1 MDVYPYIEKVLT
13 AVARSPEALDAVLAE
28 LPIGLDRNEKP
39 ADEWNLMLLGMAPLL
54 RHAPVQTVVRLLQ
67 VFPTN
72 TRRRFKEFMAQLG
85 PEFTDEG
92 RARYAEVLRAYIK
105 AVGSQEV
112 RERLSMGRFPLTARH
127 QIIADAVLLE
137 CELERARPAQSGH
150 IATAGL

>member
-13 AVARSPEALDAVLAE
+13 AVARSPETLDAALAE
-28 LPIGLDRNEKP
+28 LPIGLDGNEKP

-54 RHAPVQTVVRLLQ
+54 RHSPAQTVVRLLQ

-72 TRRRFKEFMAQLG
+72 TRRRFKEFMEQLG
-85 PEFTDEG
+85 PDFTDEG

-105 AVGSQEV
+105 AVGPQEV
-112 RERLSMGRFPLTARH
+112 RERLSIGRFPLTARH

-137 CELERARPAQSGH
+137 YELVLARPPHDGR